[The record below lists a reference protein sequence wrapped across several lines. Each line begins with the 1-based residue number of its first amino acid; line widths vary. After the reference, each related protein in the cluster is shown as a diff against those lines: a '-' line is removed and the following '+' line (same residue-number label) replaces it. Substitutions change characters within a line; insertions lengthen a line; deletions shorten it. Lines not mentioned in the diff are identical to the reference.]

1 MKMTVSS
8 KLSAPVGQT
17 IVDLSC
23 QSAYSKQR
31 RRGRVVEG
39 APLLRKKPSTTYNFF
54 RQLWLTFQ
62 SVGATTVASN
72 TPKLERMG

>member
-1 MKMTVSS
+1 MTVSS
-8 KLSAPVGQT
+8 KLSTLVGQT

-23 QSAYSKQR
+23 QSAYFLQR

-39 APLLRKKPSTTYNFF
+39 APLLSELPSTTYNFF

-62 SVGATTVASN
+62 SVGATTVVSN
-72 TPKLERMG
+72 IPTLERMG

>member
-8 KLSAPVGQT
+8 KLSTPVGQT

-23 QSAYSKQR
+23 QSAYFKQR

-39 APLLRKKPSTTYNFF
+39 APLLRNYPSTINNFT

-72 TPKLERMG
+72 TPTLERMG

>member
-1 MKMTVSS
+1 MKVTVSS
-8 KLSAPVGQT
+8 KLSTPVGQT

-23 QSAYSKQR
+23 KSAYFKQR

-39 APLLRKKPSTTYNFF
+39 APLLRKNPSTNHNFS

-62 SVGATTVASN
+62 SVGATTVVSN
-72 TPKLERMG
+72 TPTLERMG